1 MVKVYQNAEGQKIYP
16 CNFCAKEFK
25 KPYELGRH
33 LRVHTLEKPFKCRIC
48 PRSFA
53 VKTALNSHSK
63 IHTAGGR
70 DHLCSVCLKRFSTKT
85 LLRNHQKTHLPEDTS
100 NIDVGEPL
108 KITENGIL
116 LQQEKRFRAV
126 YQPTR
131 KELAERKYRCTS
143 WTAAFKKLSHLKAH
157 TLRHTGE
164 KPFRCEL
171 CDK

>member
-48 PRSFA
+48 PRAFA

-70 DHLCSVCLKRFSTKT
+70 DHLCSVCLKRFSTKA
-85 LLRNHQKTHLPEDTS
+85 LLRTHQKTHLPEDTS

-108 KITENGIL
+108 KITENGML
-116 LQQEKRFRAV
+116 LQQEKRSFACGLQ
-126 YQPTR
+126 YI
-131 KELAERKYRCTS
+131 
-143 WTAAFKKLSHLKAH
+143 TAGSENEILWLFSEQITDQGKKLKKFF
-157 TLRHTGE
+157 TGYI
-164 KPFRCEL
+164 
-171 CDK
+171 